1 MRKKITF
8 FVLGSTRSSIKQVTV
23 SKVFLR
29 ILSLF
34 LVSCLIFIGFIIYD
48 YNNFQQTKVD
58 SNNLQKKVSYQQ
70 EEIADQ
76 RKQIQKF
83 ASEINMLKS
92 KLLVLND
99 FEKKIRIVANTEK
112 TNEEKSLFGIGGS
125 RPEDLDTKVQL
136 TKKHNSLVREMHE
149 QVKQLSLASTNQK
162 EGFESL
168 LKYLEDQRNLLAC
181 TPTIRPTRG
190 WISSRF
196 GYRISPFTGRREF
209 HKGLDIANRKGT
221 PIIVPADGVVAF
233 NGKKGLLGKMITID
247 HGHGMVTRY
256 GHIKKAMKKQGEA
269 VKRGDTIALMGNT
282 GRSTGPHLHYEV
294 RLNGVQVNPTKYILN

>member
-8 FVLGSTRSSIKQVTV
+8 FVLSTTRSSIKQVTV

-34 LVSCLIFIGFIIYD
+34 LVSCLIYIGFIIYD
-48 YNNFQQTKVD
+48 YNNLQQTKVD
-58 SNNLQKKVSYQQ
+58 SNNLQKKISYQQ

-83 ASEINMLKS
+83 ASKINILKS
-92 KLLVLND
+92 KLLILND
-99 FEKKIRIVANTEK
+99 FEKKIRIVANIEK
-112 TNEEKSLFGIGGS
+112 TDKEESLFGIGGS
-125 RPEDLDTKVQL
+125 KPEDLDTKVQL

-190 WISSRF
+190 WVSSRF

-209 HKGLDIANRKGT
+209 HKGLDIANHKGT
-221 PIIVPADGVVAF
+221 PIIAPADGVVAF
-233 NGKKGLLGKMITID
+233 IGKKGLLGKMITID

-256 GHIKKAMKKQGEA
+256 GHIQKAMKKQGEA
-269 VKRGDTIALMGNT
+269 VKRGDTIALMGNS
-282 GRSTGPHLHYEV
+282 GRSTGPHVHYEV
-294 RLNGVQVNPTKYILN
+294 LLNGVQVNPVRYILN

>member
-58 SNNLQKKVSYQQ
+58 SNNLQKKISYQQ

-149 QVKQLSLASTNQK
+149 QVKQLSLASKNQK

-181 TPTIRPTRG
+181 TPTIRPARG

-233 NGKKGLLGKMITID
+233 VGKKGLLGKMITID

-256 GHIKKAMKKQGEA
+256 GHIRKAMKKQGEA

>member
-58 SNNLQKKVSYQQ
+58 SNNLQKKISYQQ

>member
-8 FVLGSTRSSIKQVTV
+8 FVLGTTRSSIKQVTV

-34 LVSCLIFIGFIIYD
+34 LVSCLICIGFIIYD
-48 YNNFQQTKVD
+48 YNNFQQAKVD
-58 SNNLQKKVSYQQ
+58 SNNLQKKISYQQ

-83 ASEINMLKS
+83 ASEINILKS
-92 KLLVLND
+92 KLLILND

-112 TNEEKSLFGIGGS
+112 TDEEKSLFGIGGS
-125 RPEDLDTKVQL
+125 KPEDLDTKVQL

-221 PIIVPADGVVAF
+221 PIIVPADGFVAF
-233 NGKKGLLGKMITID
+233 IGKKGLLGKVITID

>member
-8 FVLGSTRSSIKQVTV
+8 FVLSTTRSSIKQVTV

-58 SNNLQKKVSYQQ
+58 SNNLQKKISYQQ

-83 ASEINMLKS
+83 ASEINILKS
-92 KLLVLND
+92 KLLILND

-112 TNEEKSLFGIGGS
+112 TDEEKSLFGIGGS
-125 RPEDLDTKVQL
+125 KPEDLDTKVQL

-181 TPTIRPTRG
+181 TPTIRPTKG

>member
-125 RPEDLDTKVQL
+125 KPEDLDTKVQL

>member
-8 FVLGSTRSSIKQVTV
+8 FVLSTTRSSVKQITV

-34 LVSCLIFIGFIIYD
+34 LVSCLICIGFIIYD

-58 SNNLQKKVSYQQ
+58 SNNRQKKISYQQ

-83 ASEINMLKS
+83 ASAINMLKS
-92 KLLVLND
+92 KLLILND

-112 TNEEKSLFGIGGS
+112 TDEEKSLFGIGGS
-125 RPEDLDTKVQL
+125 KPEDLDTKVQL

-233 NGKKGLLGKMITID
+233 IGKKGLLGKVITID

>member
-58 SNNLQKKVSYQQ
+58 SNNLQKKISYQQ

-149 QVKQLSLASTNQK
+149 QVKQLSLASKNQK

-181 TPTIRPTRG
+181 TPTIRPARG

-233 NGKKGLLGKMITID
+233 VGKKGLLGKMITID

-256 GHIKKAMKKQGEA
+256 GHIRKAMKKQGEA

-294 RLNGVQVNPTKYILN
+294 RLNGVLVNPTKYILN